1 MHISR
6 KELRIWA
13 WCMLIAA
20 SVLFF
25 CSKSSPGY
33 PVNDW
38 SDANIY
44 FSIGKGMT
52 EGRIVYRDLYD
63 HKGPL
68 LYALHALCAW
78 ISFTDF
84 TGVFVMEVLLASSFL
99 YAAHRFMR
107 LFAEERAASVLLP
120 VLAVIVYSSFS
131 FSEGDSA
138 EEMAL
143 PLMMATLAAVCAHF
157 RSGRREMQ
165 TGSLILH
172 GFLTGCVF
180 WIKFTMIGVH
190 AGLLGW
196 VLLSVL
202 IHQEWKAFF
211 RSLGW
216 LMAGFALSTLPW
228 VFYFGL
234 NGAIGDWLKV
244 YLYDNLF
251 LYSGQS
257 AGILSRVKAMA
268 LAGLDWA
275 LENLRYTVLA
285 AAGLV
290 WFAVRE
296 KECRTAVLLS
306 AALGALA
313 VFAGGKS
320 YPYYGLALAGFAVLG
335 LRVIASAIHPPKWL
349 APAALALCVAAC
361 PVISHNMN
369 ADYGAPF
376 GSEKKETMQYRIA
389 SHLPADATL
398 LNYGFMD
405 AGFFTAAGISPDV
418 KYFHQTNVPLQ
429 EMKDEQ
435 NRYLSEGVTEYVV
448 ARNPLSQDVP
458 YELIAE
464 ENSPNFWYEKVY
476 LYRRKP

>member
-1 MHISR
+1 MHINR
-6 KELRIWA
+6 KELRFFA
-13 WCMLIAA
+13 WSMLIAA
-20 SVLFF
+20 AVLFF

-52 EGRIVYRDLYD
+52 EGKVVYRDLYD

-68 LYALHALCAW
+68 LYALHAVCAW
-78 ISFTDF
+78 ISFRDF
-84 TGVFVMEVLLASSFL
+84 TGVFVMEVLLASAFL
-99 YAAHRFMR
+99 YAAHRLMR
-107 LFAEERAASVLLP
+107 LFSNEKAASVLLP
-120 VLAVIVYSSFS
+120 VLAVIVYSSYS
-131 FSEGDSA
+131 FAEGDSA

-143 PLMMATLAAVCAHF
+143 PMMMATMAAVCVHF
-157 RSGRREMQ
+157 KSGKKEMRPA
-165 TGSLILH
+165 SLVFH

-196 VLLSVL
+196 VLLTL
-202 IHQEWKAFF
+202 LLHKEWKAFL
-211 RSLGW
+211 RSVGW
-216 LMAGFALSTLPW
+216 LIAGFALSTLPW
-228 VFYFGL
+228 MIYFGL

-251 LYSGQS
+251 LYSGES
-257 AGILSRVKAMA
+257 AGIVSRVKAMV
-268 LAGLDWA
+268 LAGLDWVG
-275 LENLRYTVLA
+275 ENLRYTVLA
-285 AAGLV
+285 VLGLA

-296 KECRTAVLLS
+296 QECRMAILLS
-306 AALGALA
+306 AVLGALA
-313 VFAGGKS
+313 VFVGGKS
-320 YPYYGLALAGFAVLG
+320 YPYYGLALAGFAVCG
-335 LRVIASAIHPPKWL
+335 LIVAAKAIHPPKWL
-349 APAALALCVAAC
+349 APVLLVLCVAAC

-376 GSEKKETMQYRIA
+376 LSKKENTMQHRIA
-389 SHLPADATL
+389 AHLPKDASL

-405 AGFFTAAGISPDV
+405 AGFFTAAGVSPNV

-435 NRYLSEGVTEYVV
+435 NRYLSEGITDYVV
-448 ARNPLSQDVP
+448 ARQELGGDVP
-458 YELIAE
+458 YEKIAE